1 MELSSSSIKKA
12 FLVFQE
18 TEIPEKLFLFQETE
32 ISYISGSRNFE
43 KLVIFLEVTFRARKI
58 KKPTLK
64 KLLIFQEMEKISST
78 LGLLLILVAE
88 RELFKHKREI
98 NFLSLP
104 AAAFACRSRSKFR
117 IYIK

>member
-1 MELSSSSIKKA
+1 MESFSSSIKKA
-12 FLVFQE
+12 FLKFQE
-18 TEIPEKLFLFQETE
+18 TETTKKFFILEET
-32 ISYISGSRNFE
+32 GNRNF
-43 KLVIFLEVTFRARKI
+43 KNLVIFLEITFRVQKI

-64 KLLIFQEMEKISST
+64 KLLIFQEMEKISGT

-104 AAAFACRSRSKFR
+104 AASFACRSRSKFR